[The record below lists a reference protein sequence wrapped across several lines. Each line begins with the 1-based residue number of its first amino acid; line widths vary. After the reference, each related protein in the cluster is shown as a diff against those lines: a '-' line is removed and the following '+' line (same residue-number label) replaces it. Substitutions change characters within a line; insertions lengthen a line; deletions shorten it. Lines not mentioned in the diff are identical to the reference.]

1 LKSFLFFVIID
12 MVNNMSWFKMKQ
24 ELNSIK
30 MEGLIYGTVKV
41 RNSEIEPILDRAGA
55 IYDATENQLVVMA
68 VNFEIMHWVLKKGNP
83 KEIVEP
89 IIGNCYQ
96 RFFNSLYVNANVRAN
111 YERIMS
117 QTKQKADEI
126 LFARFHQKVP
136 KYILIYKLILELE
149 DIKEVIIEAS
159 LRKELELLV
168 EGWFKVAETINNEY
182 KIVDNKEDLEK
193 IKPID
198 FDF

>member
-1 LKSFLFFVIID
+1 MKSFLFFVIID
-12 MVNNMSWFKMKQ
+12 MVKNMSWFKTKQ
-24 ELNSIK
+24 ELSSLK

-55 IYDATENQLVVMA
+55 IYDSIENQLVVMA
-68 VNFEIMHWVLKKGNP
+68 VNFEIMNWELRKGNS

-89 IIGNCYQ
+89 IITNCYQ
-96 RFFNSLYVNANVRAN
+96 RFFNSLYVDANVRAS
-111 YERIMS
+111 YESIMN
-117 QTKQKADEI
+117 QTREKADDI
-126 LFARFHQKVP
+126 LFARFHQRVP
-136 KYILIYKLILELE
+136 KYVLIYKLILELE
-149 DIKEVIIEAS
+149 GIKEVIIEAS

-168 EGWFKVAETINNEY
+168 EGWFKVAEAINNEY
-182 KIVDNKEDLEK
+182 KIVDNKDDLEK